1 MDTSRHSDPPQRVE
15 PDPGDRM
22 VEVGDAARKHRGVG
36 SRPDTSNQIRITGHQ
51 VHHFMERRI
60 RLPQQAVKP
69 QGSFGKDR

>member
-1 MDTSRHSDPPQRVE
+1 
-15 PDPGDRM
+15 M